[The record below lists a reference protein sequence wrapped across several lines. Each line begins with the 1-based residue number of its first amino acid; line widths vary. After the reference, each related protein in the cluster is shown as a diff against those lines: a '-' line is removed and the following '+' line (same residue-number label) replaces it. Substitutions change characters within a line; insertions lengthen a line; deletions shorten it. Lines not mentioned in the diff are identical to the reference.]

1 MTALNGRQRSAGMPN
16 TRTVEILAQRPVRR
30 AVRIPE
36 TQPSADPHL
45 IPFPTRKAPTLPNR
59 ALYTIP
65 EVMELLSLSRTTI
78 YALIRTGR
86 LRAVREGRSR
96 LVSASAIAAYVALL
110 EAEAA

>member
-1 MTALNGRQRSAGMPN
+1 MYMCMVSASQYTQTNVVLTPRSVKDAY
-16 TRTVEILAQRPVRR
+16 
-30 AVRIPE
+30 
-36 TQPSADPHL
+36 L
-45 IPFPTRKAPTLPNR
+45 IPFPARKEATVPAR

-110 EAEAA
+110 EDEAA